1 MSDHTRASSVK
12 PSTWHTRT
20 FPTVRS
26 AFVSHVVRLADR
38 PIGLILAAMGA
49 IVFSLLAAGRGP
61 DRDSHDA
68 VLTALRT
75 IDLANSSLQR
85 DVLQARSGYLN
96 NYDPLVQSVIK
107 LHEMVEVLS
116 SEKLAIGTPNDEAL
130 TRLQESIETV
140 ETIVERFKTNNA
152 MLQNSLR
159 IFTGT
164 LTDLQDRRADAA
176 HLPALWM
183 EIGNLMMRFLTHPE
197 PELGKRISGLLGSV
211 VPAGTESSTRLN
223 SLVGHG
229 QGILKVQ
236 PVVDRLVAKIQ
247 ASAVSLRTQEL
258 QKAYLAQF
266 GEITRRAYW
275 SRLFL
280 GAVAVSLCIYIL
292 FLAYRLRLQSDRLSR
307 RLRFERSRSLIKT
320 VFDDD
325 SSSGGTDAI
334 RLGMEEISDLFAS
347 SGYAFVIL
355 NAETGNVEEQ
365 YQSKPPAVDIPNL
378 AAEYFLE
385 TRGQRLDGVARG
397 RAFYKTLHSHGDL
410 AFSRDALSAGS
421 AVGVPVSR
429 RYAALMVLKY
439 AEGRQRPSAE
449 EVMFME
455 DALELVAR
463 CLDRLRKNQER
474 DLLES
479 RLAHSERLQA
489 VGTLAA
495 GIAHEFNNI
504 LVFMLGYGE
513 MALQIAKPVA
523 ARRYIEGI
531 CSAGERARHII
542 DQILALSRKRE
553 RDVRPFDLREVV
565 SETLSLLSVSMRD
578 TRSVQ
583 AELPD
588 EPVVIVGNPVELQ
601 QIIVNLCNN
610 SMDATGGNGHIVIE
624 LGTLNIRATKA
635 LSHGVLPPGN
645 YVRLSVTDDGPGIS
659 ESDLPHIFE
668 PFFTTR
674 PLAGGTGL
682 GLATVHGHTVAH
694 DGFVNVATVLGKST
708 RFDLFFPA
716 SHRPPLP
723 INRELDR
730 DDLIVGGGQTVLLLE
745 ADDALRSMHEE
756 KLAALSYEP
765 KGFRSLLEV
774 DEWLNSGKPRP
785 EIAII
790 DIASLQPEVGKVE
803 LEASFES
810 IPYLLI
816 VDARRSGPLSASNLD
831 HSITI
836 RKPIDLRDLAATLK
850 KLVESKKP
858 ATPAASDDPI

>member
-1 MSDHTRASSVK
+1 MSDHTGAASAKPTTRARS
-12 PSTWHTRT
+12 
-20 FPTVRS
+20 FPKVES
-26 AFVSHVVRLADR
+26 AVVSQVIRFADR

-49 IVFSLLAAGRGP
+49 IIFSLLAAGRGP

-96 NYDPLVQSVIK
+96 NYDPLVGSVIR
-107 LHEMVEVLS
+107 LHEMAEVLS
-116 SEKLAIGTPNDEAL
+116 SQRLAIGQPSDETL
-130 TRLQESIETV
+130 VRLQESIVTV
-140 ETIVERFKTNNA
+140 EAVVERFKTNNA

-159 IFTGT
+159 IFTVI
-164 LTDLQDRRADAA
+164 LTDIQDGRVEST
-176 HLPALWM
+176 HLPAIWM
-183 EIGNLMMRFLTHPE
+183 ETGNLMMRFLTHPE
-197 PELGKRISGLLGSV
+197 PGLGKRIAGLLDSADASGTKGSV
-211 VPAGTESSTRLN
+211 KLK
-223 SLVGHG
+223 SLASHA
-229 QGILKVQ
+229 QAILKVQ
-236 PVVDRLVAKIQ
+236 PVVDRLVAEIQ
-247 ASAVSLRTQEL
+247 ASTVSLRTQEL
-258 QKAYLAQF
+258 QKAYLSQF
-266 GEITRRAYW
+266 GEMTRRAYW

-292 FLAYRLRLQSDRLSR
+292 FLAYRLRLQSDKLSR
-307 RLRFERSRSLIKT
+307 RLRYERSRSLIKT

-325 SSSGGTDAI
+325 PSSGGTDAI
-334 RLGMEEISDLFAS
+334 RLALEEIADFFSAS
-347 SGYAFVIL
+347 SYAFAIL

-365 YQSKPPAVDIPNL
+365 YQNKPPAADMANL
-378 AAEYFLE
+378 AAEYFVEASRRL
-385 TRGQRLDGVARG
+385 RGNSRW
-397 RAFYKTLHSHGDL
+397 RAFYKSLHSHGDL

-421 AVGVPVSR
+421 AVGVPLSR
-429 RYAALMVLKY
+429 RYAALMVLEY
-439 AEGRQRPSAE
+439 ADGRQRPNVD
-449 EVMFME
+449 EVLFME
-455 DALELVAR
+455 DALELVTR

-474 DLLES
+474 DLLEG

-513 MALQIAKPVA
+513 MALQIAKPAA

-542 DQILALSRKRE
+542 EQILALSRKRE

-565 SETLSLLSVSMRD
+565 SETLSLLSVSLRD
-578 TRSVQ
+578 AGSVQ
-583 AELPD
+583 ADLPD
-588 EPVVIVGNPVELQ
+588 DPLVIMGDPLELQ

-610 SMDATGGNGHIVIE
+610 AMDATSGEGHVVIE
-624 LGTLNIRATKA
+624 LGTYSLRSTKA

-645 YVRLSVTDDGPGIS
+645 YVKLSVTDDGPGIS
-659 ESDLPHIFE
+659 ESDMPHIFE

-682 GLATVHGHTVAH
+682 GLATVHGHIVAH
-694 DGFVNVATVLGKST
+694 NAFVNVASTLGKST

-716 SHRPPLP
+716 SHRLPLP
-723 INRELDR
+723 ISSDLDL
-730 DDLIVGGGQTVLLLE
+730 DNIIVGDGQTVLLLE
-745 ADDALRSMHEE
+745 ADGALRSMHEE

-765 KGFRSLLEV
+765 KGFGSMLEV
-774 DEWLNSGKPRP
+774 EQWLNAGKPKP

-790 DIASLQPEVGKVE
+790 DIASLEPEIGKVE
-803 LEASFES
+803 LDAFFSS

-816 VDARRSGPLSASNLD
+816 VDPRRSGSLSASNLN
-831 HSITI
+831 HACTI
-836 RKPIDLRDLAATLK
+836 KRPIDLRSLAATLK
-850 KLVESKKP
+850 RL
-858 ATPAASDDPI
+858 TAASKPTTLTPNDDQI